1 MNSTQQIPISH
12 VCSADESESKEFL
25 TEKTLS
31 QVYSTDEGKLESIIV
46 DESSTEKRGSE
57 SVHKII
63 NKENDTIY

>member
-12 VCSADESESKEFL
+12 VCSADESKSKEFL

-63 NKENDTIY
+63 NKEKDTIY